1 MPTVGVTE
9 PGDSGA
15 DSALKLLPN
24 GSVAYAVRMATYS
37 GKIVLGSRSP
47 RRRELLSS
55 IVSPDRIAVVP
66 PRQSEEADFEGL
78 RTASAIETRLREIA
92 RTKNDDVRSQL
103 IRGWQAVLT
112 ADTTIVGYSDTGLPT
127 VLGQPPDDDSWRDVV
142 RGWFRDFYIR
152 RPHAAL
158 TAVSVSVPDGR
169 RLERVVRSEVTFAA
183 DGEPFL
189 EWYLATG
196 EPRGKAG
203 GYALQGA
210 GSLFVERVHGS
221 PSNVVGLPLRETWE
235 LLREAGVEV
244 GFTGPPV
251 AA

>member
-1 MPTVGVTE
+1 ME
-9 PGDSGA
+9 AHPG
-15 DSALKLLPN
+15 KL
-24 GSVAYAVRMATYS
+24 
-37 GKIVLGSRSP
+37 VLGSRSP
-47 RRRELLSS
+47 RRLELLSY
-55 IVSPDRIAVVP
+55 IVPPDHIAVVP
-66 PRQSEEADFEGL
+66 PRQTEEADFAGL
-78 RTASAIETRLREIA
+78 NTEAAIETRLREIA

-103 IRGWQAVLT
+103 APGWQAVLT
-112 ADTTIVGYSDTGLPT
+112 ADTTIVGRTEAGQPV
-127 VLGQPPDDDSWRDVV
+127 VLAQPPDDDSWRDVV
-142 RGWFRDFYIR
+142 RGWFRDCYFGR
-152 RPHAAL
+152 THAAL
-158 TAVSVSVPDGR
+158 TAVCVTAPDGR
-169 RLERVVRSEVTFAA
+169 RFERVVRSEVTFVA

-244 GFTGPPV
+244 GFTGAS
-251 AA
+251 AAV